1 MTPRGSSSDSLE
13 RWKRVEHVLVGLV
26 ALALFAVLRIWELA
40 GRTLGMIAVVS
51 WIVTA
56 ATTLFLIWFVRR
68 AHRRQAKI

>member
-1 MTPRGSSSDSLE
+1 MAPRGSSSDSLE
-13 RWKRVEHVLVGLV
+13 RWKRVERVLVGLV

-40 GRTLGMIAVVS
+40 GRTLRMIAVVS